1 MMYIIPNFLV
11 LHFGENFMIIRTK
24 IAKLLMHENLHKHVN
39 ENRFSFTFLYIF
51 SEFLLRA
58 LEATNMLLQLYTA
71 NFLYSDM
78 FFNHFKIVVQF
89 F

>member
-11 LHFGENFMIIRTK
+11 LHFGENFMIIRTE
-24 IAKLLMHENLHKHVN
+24 IGFHSH
-39 ENRFSFTFLYIF
+39 FYTYFL
-51 SEFLLRA
+51 EFLLRTI
-58 LEATNMLLQLYTA
+58 EATSILLQLYTA

-78 FFNHFKIVVQF
+78 VFNHFKIVVQF